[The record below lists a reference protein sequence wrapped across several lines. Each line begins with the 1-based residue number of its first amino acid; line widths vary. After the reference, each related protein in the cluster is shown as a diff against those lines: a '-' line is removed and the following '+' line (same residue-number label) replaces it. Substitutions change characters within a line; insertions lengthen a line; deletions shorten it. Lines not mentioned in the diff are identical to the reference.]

1 MDHQGL
7 VDLPANPHPRVLL
20 DTLGQGLTDGTQ
32 AGDHLLWDFWSLCHA
47 DSLPRDT
54 DFGSHRRDRDRA
66 PRLEDERRPRAEPG
80 HRDLV
85 RLRSEEHTSELQS
98 LMRISY
104 AVFCL
109 KKKKQYQSTYQ

>member
-1 MDHQGL
+1 MTKVFEGHHFVGLGTQDHAELLVLTAEDMDHRGL
-7 VDLPANPHPRVLL
+7 VDLPANPHPGVLL

-66 PRLEDERRPRAEPG
+66 PRLEDERRPRAEQIG
-80 HRDLV
+80 RAHV
-85 RLRSEEHTSELQS
+85 
-98 LMRISY
+98 
-104 AVFCL
+104 
-109 KKKKQYQSTYQ
+109 